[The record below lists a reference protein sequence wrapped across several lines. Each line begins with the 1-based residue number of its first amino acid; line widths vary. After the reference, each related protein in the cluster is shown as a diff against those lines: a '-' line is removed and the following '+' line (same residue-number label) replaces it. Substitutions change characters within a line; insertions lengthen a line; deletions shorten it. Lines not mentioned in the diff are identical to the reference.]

1 MNDTSLNQ
9 RLHIPVKVL
18 RLHKDAVIPRYAKAL
33 DAGFDLV
40 AMEDVLVPPGETAK
54 VKTGLAFAI
63 PDGYELQ
70 VRPRSGISAKTK
82 LRISNTPG
90 TIDAGYRGEVCV
102 LVDNIR
108 AQSGLASQEC
118 FDISEQPVPTESSV
132 DRHTY
137 LIRKGDRI
145 AQGVL
150 CIVPLARFEEVAELD
165 ETERG
170 SGGFGS
176 SGVK

>member
-1 MNDTSLNQ
+1 MKTTDQ
-9 RLHIPVKVL
+9 RPTALVKIKRL
-18 RLHKDAVIPRYAKAL
+18 RPDAVIPRYAREL

-40 AMEDVLVPPGETAK
+40 AMEDTLIAPGESAK
-54 VKTGLAFAI
+54 IPTGLAFAL
-63 PDGYELQ
+63 PAGYELQ

-82 LRISNTPG
+82 LRLSNTPG

-108 AQSGLASQEC
+108 MPSGERGHVCLDVS
-118 FDISEQPVPTESSV
+118 DQPVAVEQEA
-132 DRHTY
+132 DRNSY
-137 LIRKGDRI
+137 LIKKGDRI

-150 CIVPLARFEEVAELD
+150 AVVPVAVFEEAEELD

-170 SGGFGS
+170 NGGFGS
-176 SGVK
+176 SGVN